1 VTIAEKRAVNAPPQ
15 RRQLPSIWWWAFG
28 YFATYVP
35 YAAMTKAITSE
46 PPLVDTGGAAV
57 GGLELLPPSVM
68 ATVLTSITFL
78 IATGWWRYAGRRQLG
93 RFSIP
98 FPDRLTF
105 LSGLCSAGII
115 GTTTLAY
122 TYKEGIVVAQLL
134 LRGGV
139 LMLAPVVDLIARRRV
154 KWFSWLGLALSLVGV
169 LLPFVVDPS
178 FSISRGLAIDVAIY
192 LGCYFVRLQLMS
204 RRAKSDAPDA
214 NLRYFAEEQLVSS
227 PALLVGLVIA
237 CLAGHAEIG
246 AGFSSFFHR
255 PVWLVGLAIGVMS
268 QGTGIFGGLILLD
281 KRENTFCVPVNR
293 ASSMLAGV
301 VGTFALVALLGARP
315 PHWPELVGAGFII
328 GAIAALALPPMLA
341 KRRAR

>member
-1 VTIAEKRAVNAPPQ
+1 MAEKGRVNSGRKEP
-15 RRQLPSIWWWAFG
+15 PSIWWWALG

-35 YAAMTKAITSE
+35 YAAMTKAITTD
-46 PPLVDTGGAAV
+46 PPLVDTGAGAV
-57 GGLELLPPSVM
+57 GGLELLAPSVM

-78 IATGWWRYAGRRQLG
+78 IATGWWRYAGRRSFG
-93 RFSIP
+93 SFSIP

-122 TYKEGIVVAQLL
+122 TYKEGIVVAQLF

-139 LMLAPVVDLIARRRV
+139 LMLAPIVDVLTRRKV
-154 KWFSWLGLALSLVGV
+154 KWNSWLGLGLSLAGV
-169 LLPFVVDPS
+169 ALPFVVDPS
-178 FSISRGLAIDVAIY
+178 FGISQGLALDVAIY
-192 LGCYFVRLQLMS
+192 LFCYFVRLQLMS
-204 RRAKSDAPDA
+204 RRAKSSTPDA

-237 CLAGHAEIG
+237 WSLGHAEIG
-246 AGFSSFFHR
+246 AGFTSFFDR

-301 VGTFALVALLGARP
+301 AGTFALVLLLDTRMP
-315 PHWPELVGAGFII
+315 RWPELVGAGMII
-328 GAIAALALPPMLA
+328 GAIAALAVPPILA
-341 KRRAR
+341 RRRARA

>member
-1 VTIAEKRAVNAPPQ
+1 MNSGRKEP
-15 RRQLPSIWWWAFG
+15 PSIWWWALG

-35 YAAMTKAITSE
+35 YAAMTKAITSS
-46 PPLVDTGGAAV
+46 PPMVETGNGPV

-78 IATGWWRYAGRRQLG
+78 VATGWWRYAGRRTIAG
-93 RFSIP
+93 VSIP

-122 TYKEGIVVAQLL
+122 TYKEGIVVAQLF

-139 LMLAPVVDLIARRRV
+139 LMLAPIVDTITRRKV
-154 KWFSWLGLALSLVGV
+154 KWNSWLGLALSLAGV

-178 FSISRGLAIDVAIY
+178 FSISQGLAIDVGVY
-192 LGCYFVRLQLMS
+192 LFCYFVRLQLMS

-227 PALLVGLVIA
+227 PALLVALVVAWTLGHVEVGAGFTTFFDRPVWMLGLVI
-237 CLAGHAEIG
+237 GI
-246 AGFSSFFHR
+246 
-255 PVWLVGLAIGVMS
+255 MS

-301 VGTFALVALLGARP
+301 VGTLALVAIFGARM
-315 PHWPELVGAGFII
+315 PHWPELVGAGLII
-328 GAIAALALPPMLA
+328 GAIAALAVPPILA
-341 KRRAR
+341 KRRARA